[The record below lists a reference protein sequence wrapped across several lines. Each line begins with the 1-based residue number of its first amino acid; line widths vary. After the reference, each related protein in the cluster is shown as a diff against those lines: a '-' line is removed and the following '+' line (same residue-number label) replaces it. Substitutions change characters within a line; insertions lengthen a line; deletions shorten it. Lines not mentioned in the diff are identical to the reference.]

1 MEKKRET
8 KYWRGL
14 SEYNK
19 TDKFKNAV
27 NLEFEN
33 EVDVEEDGKS
43 LISRRQFISFL
54 TASAALTAA
63 GCSNYKDKGNIVP
76 YNKKPEEITVGVPNY
91 YASTCTGCAEN
102 CGTLIKTREGR
113 PIKIDGN
120 PDNPV
125 NKGKIC
131 SRGHAGIINL
141 YDPDRI
147 KEPLAGD
154 RAGNFAPVTWKS
166 ADDKITQTL
175 NSASSSGKEIAIIS
189 NTLTSPTFKKII
201 NEFKVKYPSSNLY
214 TYELAGEKNFINAFK
229 KCYGINNTAGSEFV
243 IPSVKLSEAKII
255 LALESDFLNTGKNR
269 QENIRLF
276 SENREV
282 VNKEKFNKLYAI
294 EGNVTLTGL
303 NADYRIKLKTDAIEE
318 FVFSLLNEFIVKK
331 SRNLVTKIAI
341 QPAIE
346 QMLSGFELSKFVKK
360 YSLNE
365 EVINELVKDIES
377 NPGSSFVS
385 AGFMLSES
393 THIAVNLLNEVIGAN
408 KLYDFIN
415 GFYILQ
421 ENSSEE
427 ELQKLSSNLRDGSVE
442 AVIVIDS
449 NPVFHFAKEYG
460 FEESLKKVKISVL
473 LTEFLNETADVCNY
487 VLPLNNNLESWG
499 DYKVRSGL
507 ISLQQPVIY
516 PLYNTRQGEAIFLNW
531 IKGDISD
538 NQDYYLNYLKENW
551 EKNIYPAI
559 NPGLS
564 FRDFWIKSLRDG
576 IVLTQDKVNENLQ
589 YVSESF
595 VQNSGKVKSSDDFT
609 VVLCRSY
616 SLGDGK
622 FANNGW
628 LQELPHP
635 VSKIVWDNYASISA
649 ESAKELGVD
658 SNDIVEISINGNK
671 ISIPVF
677 VQPGMA
683 DKTIAIELGYG
694 RTKAG
699 KIGSGKGFN
708 VIGLI
713 SKAPSIS
720 PWLYNNA
727 SITKTSDT
735 YELISTQEHYPI
747 DQEKYKDIAIKR
759 GIIREAT
766 LEEYKKNPDEIIE
779 EKKVDGL
786 NIIHFPSVNKDHEYK
801 GVKWAMAIDLNK
813 CIGCSDCTSACNV
826 ENNIPVVG
834 KDQVKANREM
844 HWIRIDR
851 YYSGSSSEPRAT
863 FMPMLCQHCDLAPCE
878 NVCPVAAT
886 THSEDGINGMAYN
899 RCVGTRYC
907 SNNCPYKVRRFNYF
921 NFRNHLAE
929 GHYEQDS
936 VSLVNNPEVTVRAR
950 GVMEKCT
957 FCLQRIMNARQN
969 SIASNTPLKGSDVK
983 TACQEACPSNAITF
997 GDMNDKDDSLRK
1009 YRKHKLAYSVLE
1021 EIKIRPNVT
1030 YIAKIRNKK
1039 NNENKA

>member
-1 MEKKRET
+1 VEKNRET

-19 TDKFKNAV
+19 TEKFNNAV

-33 EVDVEEDGKS
+33 EIEIEEEGKS
-43 LISRRQFISFL
+43 LISRRQFLSFL

-154 RAGNFAPVTWKS
+154 RSGNFAPVTWKS
-166 ADDKITQTL
+166 ADDKIMQTL
-175 NSASSSGKEIAIIS
+175 NSASGKEIAIIS
-189 NTLTSPTFKKII
+189 NTLTSPTFKKIL
-201 NEFKVKYPSSNLY
+201 NDFKTKYPSANLY

-229 KCYGINNTAGSEFV
+229 KSYGINNPAGTEFV
-243 IPSVKLSEAKII
+243 IPSVKLGEAKVI

-276 SENREV
+276 SENRELIA
-282 VNKEKFNKLYAI
+282 KEKFNKLYAV

-318 FVFSLLNEFIVKK
+318 FVFCLLNEFVNK
-331 SRNLVTKIAI
+331 SRTSGTKFSV
-341 QPAIE
+341 QPAIG
-346 QMLSGFELSKFVKK
+346 QMLSGYELAQFVKK

-408 KLYDFIN
+408 KLYDFTN
-415 GFYILQ
+415 GFFILQ
-421 ENSSEE
+421 ENSTEE
-427 ELQKLSSNLRDGSVE
+427 EIQKLSENLKNGNV
-442 AVIVIDS
+442 AAAIVIDA
-449 NPVFHFAKEYG
+449 NPVFHFPKDYG
-460 FEESLKKVKISVL
+460 FDESLKRTQVSVL

-487 VLPLNNNLESWG
+487 VLPINNNLESWG
-499 DYKVRSGL
+499 DYKVRAGL

-516 PLYNTRQGEAIFLNW
+516 PLYNTRQREAIFLNW
-531 IKGDISD
+531 TKGDISD
-538 NQDYYLNYLKENW
+538 KQDYYLNYLKENW
-551 EKNIYPAI
+551 EKNIFPAM
-559 NPGLS
+559 NSGMP
-564 FRDFWIKSLRDG
+564 FRDFWIKSLQDG
-576 IVLTQDKVNENLQ
+576 IVITQDKVTENLQ
-589 YVSESF
+589 FVNESF
-595 VQNSGKVKSSDDFT
+595 VQNSGKVKSSDNFT

-635 VSKIVWDNYASISA
+635 VSKMVWDNYAAISV
-649 ESAKELGVD
+649 ESAKEIGVD
-658 SNDIVEISINGNK
+658 TNDMIEISINGK
-671 ISIPVF
+671 KTSVPVF

-699 KIGSGKGFN
+699 KVGSDKGFN
-708 VIGLI
+708 VTELI
-713 SKAPSIS
+713 SKNPAIS

-727 SITKTSDT
+727 TIAKAAGK

-766 LEEYKKNPDEIIE
+766 LDEYRKNPGEIIE

-786 NIIHFPSVNKDHEYK
+786 NIIQFPSVNKDHEYK

-813 CIGCSDCTSACNV
+813 CIGCADCTSACNV

-907 SNNCPYKVRRFNYF
+907 SNNCPYKVRRYNYF
-921 NFRNHLAE
+921 NFRNHLAD

-936 VSLVNNPEVTVRAR
+936 VSLVHNPEVTVRAR

-997 GDMNDKDDSLRK
+997 GDMNDKEDSLQK
-1009 YRKHKLAYSVLE
+1009 YREHKLAYTVLE

-1039 NNENKA
+1039 HNENKA